1 MKPGRAT
8 VETLTNHIL
17 NFESSRRADK
27 ARTYTRKLLS
37 RLWAAVECANPWIQ
51 KDVVD
56 AHNELELSA
65 LAHRELR
72 RAARRLANLALKQK
86 EALDFAHAE
95 YKAVVE
101 ENDRMRANAPRLEG
115 VENPSKLSE
124 AAGAFAEQIY
134 ALMGDEHLG
143 VSIVLSNNE
152 GRIGVASNVEPD
164 ALVSSVTKWGEL
176 VKRETNGDLS

>member
-1 MKPGRAT
+1 
-8 VETLTNHIL
+8 
-17 NFESSRRADK
+17 
-27 ARTYTRKLLS
+27 
-37 RLWAAVECANPWIQ
+37 
-51 KDVVD
+51 
-56 AHNELELSA
+56 
-65 LAHRELR
+65 
-72 RAARRLANLALKQK
+72 
-86 EALDFAHAE
+86 
-95 YKAVVE
+95 
-101 ENDRMRANAPRLEG
+101 MRANAPRLEG